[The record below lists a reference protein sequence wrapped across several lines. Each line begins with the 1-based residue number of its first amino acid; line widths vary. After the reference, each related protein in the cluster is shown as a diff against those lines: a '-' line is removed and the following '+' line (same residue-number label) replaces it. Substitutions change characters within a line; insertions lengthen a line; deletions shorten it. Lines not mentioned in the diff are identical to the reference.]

1 MAYTREQKAGALALV
16 SQGLSAEKAANKLG
30 INPRSVQIWAK
41 RLREISPKE
50 TPDDI
55 RNEDLKLI
63 RRSQE
68 LINDAYDDI
77 EESSTAT
84 KHLIALN
91 AIKGTAQDKENVRQG
106 KGVTVPISITF
117 ITKPRHE
124 TAVEPEYRE
133 VPPERLSE
141 PAGE

>member
-1 MAYTREQKAGALALV
+1 MVYTREEKAGALALV
-16 SQGLSAEKAANKLG
+16 SQGLSAKKAANRLR

-68 LINDAYDDI
+68 LINDAYDDM
-77 EESSTAT
+77 EDQGAAL
-84 KHLIALN
+84 KHLISLN
-91 AIKGTAQDKENVRQG
+91 AIKGTAQDKENARQS
-106 KGVTVPISITF
+106 KGVTTPITITF
-117 ITKPRHE
+117 TTTP
-124 TAVEPEYRE
+124 TDEPAMEAEYRE

-141 PAGE
+141 PGDV

>member
-1 MAYTREQKAGALALV
+1 MAYTREEKAGALALV
-16 SQGLSAEKAANKLG
+16 SQGLSAKKAASQLG

-68 LINDAYDDI
+68 LINDAYDDM
-77 EESSTAT
+77 EDQGAAL
-84 KHLIALN
+84 KHLIRLN
-91 AIKGTAQDKENVRQG
+91 AIKGTAQDKENARQS
-106 KGVTVPISITF
+106 KGVTVPIIITF
-117 ITKPRHE
+117 TTRPRDE
-124 TAVEPEYRE
+124 PALEPEYRE
-133 VPPERLSE
+133 VPPDRLSE
-141 PAGE
+141 PADE